1 MNCSNIF
8 PIPQNKK
15 IDMHKQN
22 VVTIVFSFS
31 FSWDG
36 DYGMV
41 QNIWYGRAGE
51 GYIDEL
57 LEV

>member
-15 IDMHKQN
+15 IGMHKQN
-22 VVTIVFSFS
+22 VVTIVFSFWLP
-31 FSWDG
+31 WDR
-36 DYGMV
+36 DHWRV
-41 QNIWYGRAGE
+41 QNIWYGGGVE
-51 GYIDEL
+51 GYTDEL